1 MIMRVKGLFF
11 GKIIG
16 LAVLVAIATPMISFA
31 DGKTSGEH
39 LVRIYDR
46 GEEKTII
53 TNALTVRQALRAAKI
68 TIDEKID
75 AVEPNI
81 DMELT
86 GAKYQVNI
94 FRARPI
100 TIVDG
105 NKRLK
110 ITTAEQTPALIAK
123 AAGLTLYREDKTH
136 FTNSDDLL
144 VNGVGLV
151 MKIER
156 S

>member
-1 MIMRVKGLFF
+1 MYDYARKGYFW
-11 GKIIG
+11 KIIG
-16 LAVLVAIATPMISFA
+16 LAVLVAIATPMVSFA

-53 TNALTVRQALRAAKI
+53 TSALTVRQALRAAKI

-94 FRARPI
+94 FP
-100 TIVDG
+100 
-105 NKRLK
+105 
-110 ITTAEQTPALIAK
+110 
-123 AAGLTLYREDKTH
+123 
-136 FTNSDDLL
+136 
-144 VNGVGLV
+144 
-151 MKIER
+151 R
-156 S
+156 SSNNNCRWK